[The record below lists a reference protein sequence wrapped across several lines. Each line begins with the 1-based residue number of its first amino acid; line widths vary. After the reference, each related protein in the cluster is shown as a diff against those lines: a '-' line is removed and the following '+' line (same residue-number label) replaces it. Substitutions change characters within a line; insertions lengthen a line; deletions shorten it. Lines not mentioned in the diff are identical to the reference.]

1 MMLSL
6 LLALSVAGE
15 PRIVT
20 LPKRA
25 RPAATVR
32 KRPARKVARRMLL
45 PQPAKLCLT
54 GTCSVSAAPGYRLTG
69 VTTPERSG
77 KMEVVRSTG
86 LACGVQGAPVC
97 PKKGQEL
104 LSTGID

>member
-25 RPAATVR
+25 RPTATVR
-32 KRPARKVARRMLL
+32 KRPARKVARRAL

-54 GTCSVSAAPGYRLTG
+54 GACSVSAAPGYRLTG
-69 VTTPERSG
+69 VARPERSG

>member
-32 KRPARKVARRMLL
+32 KRPARKVARRAL
-45 PQPAKLCLT
+45 PQPVCLT
-54 GTCSVSAAPGYRLTG
+54 GACSVSAAPGYRLTG
-69 VTTPERSG
+69 VATPERSG